1 MSKCTH
7 ELCKYWNKERRSC
20 FFFIEGSGEVEDMP
34 CYEEE
39 NGDTDNRWCNTCEYK
54 VSEERCQGCAIR
66 DEFGNLRDLSN
77 YKEKGVGNG

>member
-7 ELCKYWNKERRSC
+7 ELCKYWNKERGSC

-39 NGDTDNRWCNTCEYK
+39 SDG
-54 VSEERCQGCAIR
+54 
-66 DEFGNLRDLSN
+66 
-77 YKEKGVGNG
+77 